1 MSTFA
6 ARLQK
11 QIAAHG
17 ALCVGIDPSAALL
30 KSCGLPN
37 TAEGAL
43 AFGQRVLEASDYKLS
58 IVKPQSAFFER
69 FGSAGFK
76 AMEEL
81 SALARSREVLVLLD
95 GKRGDIDS
103 TALAYAESY
112 FGAETPLHVDAIT
125 THAYL
130 GLGALDPMLD
140 FAVKHDGGVF
150 VVVRSSNPEGRE
162 LQTARLA
169 NGETVAQALCREMTQ
184 RNQKY
189 GSDPVGLRGGF
200 PENSSLAIGPI
211 GAVVGA
217 TCDDAA
223 ATVDAL
229 PTSFILAPGVGAQ
242 GATMADI
249 RARMPN
255 AHGRIL
261 ANVSRAILANGTSVG
276 EIRTTIR
283 ELQHQAMS
291 L

>member
-6 ARLQK
+6 VRLQK

-43 AFGQRVLEASDYKLS
+43 AFGQRVLEAAEYRLS

-103 TALAYAESY
+103 TAMAYAESY
-112 FGAETPLHVDAIT
+112 FGADTPLRVDAIT

-130 GLGALDPMLD
+130 GLGALDPMFD
-140 FAVKHDGGVF
+140 FAVKHEGGVF

-162 LQTARLA
+162 LQLSRLPS
-169 NGETVAQALCREMTQ
+169 GETVAQSLCRGITE

-189 GSDPVGLRGGF
+189 GPT
-200 PENSSLAIGPI
+200 PAGPI

-223 ATVDAL
+223 ATVAAL
-229 PTSFILAPGVGAQ
+229 PASFILAPGVGAQ
-242 GATMADI
+242 GATMDDI
-249 RARMPN
+249 RARMPQ
-255 AHGRIL
+255 ARGRIL
-261 ANVSRAILANGTSVG
+261 ANVSRAILANGTSVA

-283 ELQHQAMS
+283 ELQRQAAS

>member
-1 MSTFA
+1 MPAFA
-6 ARLQK
+6 ARLTK

-37 TAEGAL
+37 NAEGAL

-58 IVKPQSAFFER
+58 IIKPQSAFFER

-103 TALAYAESY
+103 TATAYAESY
-112 FGAETPLHVDAIT
+112 FGAETPLRVDAIT

-130 GLGALDPMLD
+130 GVGALDPLFD
-140 FAVKHDGGVF
+140 FAVKHEGGVF

-162 LQTARLA
+162 LQLA
-169 NGETVAQALCREMTQ
+169 KLPNGETVAQSLCRGITE
-184 RNQKY
+184 RNRKY
-189 GSDPVGLRGGF
+189 AAD
-200 PENSSLAIGPI
+200 AIGPL

-242 GATMADI
+242 GATMDDI
-249 RARMPN
+249 RARMPQ
-255 AHGRIL
+255 ARGRIL
-261 ANVSRAILANGTSVG
+261 ANVSRAILANGTSVTD
-276 EIRTTIR
+276 IRTTIR
-283 ELQHQAMS
+283 ELQRQTAN

>member
-1 MSTFA
+1 MPSFA
-6 ARLQK
+6 ARLTK
-11 QIAAHG
+11 RIAAHG

-37 TAEGAL
+37 NAEGAL
-43 AFGQRVLEASDYKLS
+43 AFGQRVLEAADYALS
-58 IVKPQSAFFER
+58 IIKPQSAFFER

-103 TALAYAESY
+103 TATAYAESY

-130 GLGALDPMLD
+130 GVGALDPLFE
-140 FAVKHDGGVF
+140 FAVKHEGGVF

-162 LQTARLA
+162 LQLA
-169 NGETVAQALCREMTQ
+169 KLASGETVAQSLCRGITE
-184 RNQKY
+184 RNRKY
-189 GSDPVGLRGGF
+189 
-200 PENSSLAIGPI
+200 SSEPTGPL

-249 RARMPN
+249 RARMPH
-255 AHGRIL
+255 ARGRIL
-261 ANVSRAILANGTSVG
+261 ANVSRAILANGTSMAD
-276 EIRTTIR
+276 IRTTIH
-283 ELQHQAMS
+283 ELQRQAAS

>member
-1 MSTFA
+1 MPTFA
-6 ARLQK
+6 DRLQER
-11 QIAAHG
+11 IAAHG

-43 AFGQRVLEASDYKLS
+43 AFGQRVLEAAEYRLS

-112 FGAETPLHVDAIT
+112 FGAVTPLRVDAIT

-130 GLGALDPMLD
+130 GFGALDPMLELV
-140 FAVKHDGGVF
+140 VKNDGGVF

-169 NGETVAQALCREMTQ
+169 NGETVAQALCREITQ

-189 GSDPVGLRGGF
+189 GSDSV
-200 PENSSLAIGPI
+200 GPI

-229 PTSFILAPGVGAQ
+229 PTAFILAPGVGAQ
-242 GATMADI
+242 GATMDDI
-249 RARMPN
+249 RTRMPN
-255 AHGRIL
+255 ARGRIL

-283 ELQHQAMS
+283 ELQRQAAN

>member
-1 MSTFA
+1 MPSFA
-6 ARLQK
+6 ARLTK
-11 QIAAHG
+11 QVAAHG

-37 TAEGAL
+37 NAEGAL
-43 AFGQRVLEASDYKLS
+43 AFGQRVLEAADYKLS
-58 IVKPQSAFFER
+58 IIKPQSAFFER

-103 TALAYAESY
+103 TATAYAESY

-130 GLGALDPMLD
+130 GLGALDPMFD
-140 FAVKHDGGVF
+140 FAVAHDGGVF

-162 LQTARLA
+162 LQLA
-169 NGETVAQALCREMTQ
+169 QLPGGETVAQSLCRGITE
-184 RNQKY
+184 RNRKY
-189 GSDPVGLRGGF
+189 AS
-200 PENSSLAIGPI
+200 EAMGPL

-223 ATVDAL
+223 STVDAL
-229 PTSFILAPGVGAQ
+229 PASFILAPGVGAQ
-242 GATMADI
+242 GATMDDI
-249 RARMPN
+249 RARMPQ
-255 AHGRIL
+255 ARGRIL
-261 ANVSRAILANGTSVG
+261 ANVSRAVLANGTSVA

-283 ELQHQAMS
+283 ELQRQAANI
-291 L
+291 